1 MESTIAGST
10 NACSEPTNSYEG
22 RIYWLKTI
30 NLRTKNITNM
40 SNRFDINWTFL
51 KFNNFRG
58 RPE

>member
-1 MESTIAGST
+1 MLVVSRQVGMRVEYIGYRQLTL
-10 NACSEPTNSYEG
+10 G
-22 RIYWLKTI
+22 RKV
-30 NLRTKNITNM
+30 ITNM